1 MERQLILPLKA
12 RRLPVSVGT
21 KAQNL
26 NILIQRGLNV
36 PEGWVIPWQIYE
48 RYLCSD
54 IRVIDDLRTRLS
66 EIIVPGQRYAIRSSA
81 SVEDGMNTSF
91 AGQFKT
97 VLDAQGVDQVLGAV
111 WSVWAT
117 ANAQN
122 VEDYSGNR
130 SGSQDGLKMAVIIQ
144 KMVHPVLSGVT
155 FSKNPMTGMLETVV
169 EAVEG
174 PGTLLVQNGATP
186 LRWISKWGRWLTK
199 PDQPLPY
206 EAIIHQVVESTNK
219 IAHALRRNVDLEWV
233 FDGSQLYW
241 VQLRDITTLGE
252 VKVYSNKLAREM
264 LPGLI
269 KPLVWSINIPMVNG
283 TWIELLSEVIGK
295 NDLKPESLARSFYF
309 HTYFDMSTFGKIFNR
324 MGFPAEGLE
333 MMMGILPEG
342 FAKPSFKPSF
352 RTLQLLPRMLAAG
365 VRKWNYADLFEREV
379 PELDLSYQKLVPAQP
394 MKLSPQ
400 ELFQRIEAL
409 IGLTRR
415 AAYHNIHAPL
425 LMAMY
430 NNLLSNILRR
440 RGVDYSRL
448 DLMKGLEDQLQ
459 LYNPDPMLRN
469 LHDHFHRL
477 PVEQQE
483 KILLNPGLLETDP
496 VFADFAEGMR
506 ELIAKFGHLSDS
518 GNDFSSAPWREKP
531 EFLVQMVANYQGQSK
546 KSADDLISYSQISF
560 PWLQRGLVNL
570 VYRRARQFR
579 IYREKISSLYTFGYG
594 LIRIYVLELGRYFVQ
609 NGWLAEPE
617 DIFFLEVN
625 EIRAAIEPSN
635 QMKDCL
641 SQIEHRKKAMAQC
654 KDVVLPTV
662 IYGEEPPPL
671 LVGIRERLSGTP
683 TSRGYYTGPAKVIR
697 GLADFSK
704 LQQGDVLVVPFSDV
718 GWTPL
723 FARAGAVVAES
734 GGMLSHSSIVAR
746 EYHIP
751 AVVSVPGA
759 CQIGDEILVTV
770 DGWKGEVILHID
782 SNCIPGLKESES
794 QQGQVEE
801 E

>member
-1 MERQLILPLKA
+1 MERQVILPLGA

-21 KAQNL
+21 KAENL
-26 NILIQRGLNV
+26 HILIQRGLNV

-48 RYLCSD
+48 RYLCND
-54 IRVIDDLRTRLS
+54 IGIIDDLRTRLT
-66 EIIVPGQRYAIRSSA
+66 EIIAPGQRYAIRSSA
-81 SVEDGMNTSF
+81 SVEDGVHTSF

-122 VEDYSGNR
+122 VGDYAGHR
-130 SGSQDGLKMAVIIQ
+130 SGPQDGLKMAVIIQ

-155 FSKNPMTGMLETVV
+155 FSKNPMTGMHETVV

-206 EAIIHQVVESTNK
+206 EPIIQQVVESTGK

-269 KPLVWSINIPMVNG
+269 KPLVWSVNIPMVNG
-283 TWIELLSEVIGK
+283 TWIELLTEVIGK
-295 NDLKPESLARSFYF
+295 NDLKPDSLARSFYF
-309 HTYFDMSTFGKIFNR
+309 HTYFDMSTFGKIFNW

-352 RTLQLLPRMLAAG
+352 RTLQLLPRMLVAG
-365 VRKWNYADLFEREV
+365 VRKWNYAGLFEREV
-379 PELDLSYQKLVPAQP
+379 PKLDQSYQALVPARP
-394 MKLSPQ
+394 VSLSPQ
-400 ELFQRIEAL
+400 ELFRRIAAL

-448 DLMKGLEDQLQ
+448 DLMEGMEDQLQ
-459 LYNPDPMLRN
+459 PYNPDQMLRK
-469 LHDHFHRL
+469 LHDQFYQL
-477 PVEQQE
+477 PVAQQE
-483 KILLNPGLLETDP
+483 RILLNSELLQTDP
-496 VFADFAEGMR
+496 VFGGFAEGMR
-506 ELIAKFGHLSDS
+506 ELIAQFGHLSDS

-531 EFLVQMVANYQGQSK
+531 EFLVQMIANYQGQAK
-546 KSADDLISYSQISF
+546 KSTDDLISYHQIAI
-560 PWLQRGLVNL
+560 PGWQRGMANL
-570 VYRRARQFR
+570 IYRRARQFR

-594 LIRIYVLELGRYFVQ
+594 LIRIYVLELGRYFAEC
-609 NGWLAEPE
+609 GWLAEPE
-617 DIFFLEVN
+617 DIFYLEIN
-625 EIRAAIEPSN
+625 EICAVIEQSDQAKN
-635 QMKDCL
+635 CL

-671 LVGIRERLSGTP
+671 LVGVREWLSGTP

-734 GGMLSHSSIVAR
+734 GGMLSHSSIIAR

-751 AVVSVPGA
+751 AVVSVAGA
-759 CQIGDEILVTV
+759 CQIRDEILVTV

-782 SNCIPGLKESES
+782 SNRIPGLKESEPR
-794 QQGQVEE
+794 QGQIEE